1 MSQETPTQMEND
13 FSPLAQVSS
22 ASVSRRRFLVG
33 TGMAAGLA
41 IAASACGS
49 DDDDEESTGAGGQS
63 STTAAQAAN
72 NDLATAQLAASLEKL
87 AVDTYAAALTAATG
101 GKLGTVPPAVA
112 EFVTVAKAQHEV
124 HLSSWNAVLK
134 GAGRPEVTAPNAKLK
149 PTVDSMFAQVKDAAG
164 AAKLALTLEDIASQT
179 YNKAIPT
186 LISKDAIKLAA
197 QIQVVD
203 QGHIAILRYA
213 LGSYPVGTGDLA
225 QTSSTFQPTDKA
237 ASA

>member
-1 MSQETPTQMEND
+1 MSQETNTQMEND
-13 FSPLAQVSS
+13 FSPLSQVKA

-41 IAASACGS
+41 LAASACGS
-49 DDDDEESTGAGGQS
+49 DDEEETTGGGQS
-63 STTAAQAAN
+63 TATTTAQAVN
-72 NDLATAQLAASLEKL
+72 NDLAVATLAAGLEKL
-87 AVDTYAAALTAATG
+87 AVDTYTAALTAATG
-101 GKLGTVPPAVA
+101 GKLGEVPPAVA

-134 GAGRPEVTAPNAKLK
+134 GAGKPEVTTPNAKLK

-164 AAKLALTLEDIASQT
+164 AAKLALVLEDIASQT

-203 QGHIAILRYA
+203 QQHIAILRYA
-213 LGSYPVGTGDLA
+213 LGSYPVGTGDLT
-225 QTSSTFQPTDKA
+225 QTTIVFQPTDKA
-237 ASA
+237 ATG

>member
-1 MSQETPTQMEND
+1 MSQETPTPMDND

-33 TGMAAGLA
+33 TGLAAGLA
-41 IAASACGS
+41 IAASACG
-49 DDDDEESTGAGGQS
+49 DDDDGEESTGGQAT
-63 STTAAQAAN
+63 STTQAAN

-101 GKLGTVPPAVA
+101 GKLGAVPPAVA
-112 EFVTVAKAQHEV
+112 EFVTTAKAQHEV
-124 HLSSWNAVLK
+124 HLSSWNAVLR
-134 GAGRPEVTAPNAKLK
+134 GAGRPEVTAPNARLK
-149 PTVDSMFAQVKDAAG
+149 PTVDSMFAQVKDAGG

-186 LISKDAIKLAA
+186 LANKDAIKLAA

-203 QGHIAILRYA
+203 QQHIAILRYA
-213 LGSYPVGTGDLA
+213 LGSYPVGTADLT
-225 QTSSTFQPTDKA
+225 QTTVTFQPTDKA
-237 ASA
+237 ASG

>member
-1 MSQETPTQMEND
+1 MSQETPAQMEND

-33 TGMAAGLA
+33 TGLAAGLA

-49 DDDDEESTGAGGQS
+49 DDEEETTGGGQS
-63 STTAAQAAN
+63 TETTAAQKAN
-72 NDLATAQLAASLEKL
+72 NDLAVATLAAGLEKL
-87 AVDTYAAALTAATG
+87 AVDTYTAALTAATG
-101 GKLGTVPPAVA
+101 GKLGEVPPAVA

-134 GAGRPEVTAPNAKLK
+134 GAGKPEVTTPNAKLK

-164 AAKLALTLEDIASQT
+164 AAKLALVLEDIASQT

-186 LISKDAIKLAA
+186 LTSKDAIKLAA

-203 QGHIAILRYA
+203 QQHIAILRYA
-213 LGSYPVGTGDLA
+213 LGSYPVGTGDLT
-225 QTSSTFQPTDKA
+225 QTTIVFQPTDKA
-237 ASA
+237 ATS